1 MGKRKEKPCSAAPV
15 IECSKPNPPI
25 EDKAWGVMT
34 GTEVLT
40 KDGKGIPIERSK
52 VAVVGFAPTSM
63 EEVKPLFDD
72 PTCEIWGLN
81 QLYVA
86 FPKIAQY
93 ATRWVQIHPRHSY
106 DINLGRDKSHH
117 QWLVEQR
124 RFPIYMMDRDPSV
137 PMSVRWPKEKIM
149 QLLGTDYFTNSIS
162 WEIALP
168 IYETLLARLNGKCG
182 FTDIYIFGVDMA
194 QSDEIDSEYAEQR
207 PSCEFFVGIAWG
219 LGLLGKLGLIGH
231 YPLRVHIPN
240 KSDLLKTLWLY
251 PYEDHSPFR
260 TKLEAR
266 RQELRNR
273 ANILAAQEQQS
284 HDARMQ
290 IVGAIEDIHYTK
302 QCWDSSINE
311 VKAQSHV
318 LRDILEGKRK
328 PID

>member
-1 MGKRKEKPCSAAPV
+1 MGKRKEKLCSAAPV
-15 IECSKPNPPI
+15 IECSKPKPPT

-63 EEVKPLFDD
+63 EDVKPLFDD
-72 PTCEIWGLN
+72 PDCEIWGLN

-117 QWLVEQR
+117 QWLAEQT

-137 PMSVRWPKEKIM
+137 PMSVRWPKELII
-149 QLLGTDYFTNSIS
+149 QGLETDYFTNSIS

-168 IYETLLARLNGKCG
+168 IYETLLARSQGKRG
-182 FTDIYIFGVDMA
+182 FTDIYVFGVDMA
-194 QSDEIDSEYAEQR
+194 QSDEIDSEYSEQR
-207 PSCEFFVGIAWG
+207 PSCEYFVGIAKG
-219 LGLLGKLGLIGH
+219 MGIK
-231 YPLRVHIPN
+231 VHIPD

-290 IVGAIEDIHYTK
+290 IVGAIENIIYTK
-302 QCWDSSINE
+302 TCWDSSINE
-311 VKAQSHV
+311 MRHQNHV
-318 LRDILEGKRK
+318 LKEIQEGKRK